1 MVAHIENNSADME
14 SAMTFR
20 KGVSGLIRFGK
31 RWRGDASK
39 ALIALGL
46 EAPGLGGDQL

>member
-31 RWRGDASK
+31 RWRGAACE
-39 ALIALGL
+39 ALVAFGL
-46 EAPGLGGDQL
+46 EPPSLGEDQL